1 MKYSAFAILVFF
13 LCTGYAQNYQDSII
27 LLNGKV
33 IRGNVLEH
41 KDGMLTVSTLRKE
54 GKPSRELNLETY
66 RIFSYHQKGEE
77 TVIYKKD
84 ATPEN
89 FLTENQS
96 RKFALG
102 GYDANNFYSSQSAF
116 YTSAALAFGFC
127 VIDTYMTE
135 SSRDAIGNPDL
146 NVGFFGRSPSIWPIA
161 SILVLPISF
170 GLPSTKVRTK
180 NLKNGVRGDEFYYAG
195 FNDMAKKKRTMS
207 SLKGSFVGLV
217 LGYASYGVFH
227 TNDF

>member
-1 MKYSAFAILVFF
+1 MKYVALTISILFLFAGH
-13 LCTGYAQNYQDSII
+13 TQNYQDSIM
-27 LLNGKV
+27 LLNGKT
-33 IRGNVLEH
+33 IRGNIIKHENGL
-41 KDGMLTVSTLRKE
+41 LTLNSRKKE
-54 GKPSRELNLETY
+54 GKPDREITLETY
-66 RIFSYHQKGEE
+66 RIFSYHQNGKE
-77 TVIYKKD
+77 TVLYKKD

-89 FLTENQS
+89 FLTVNQS

-102 GYDANNFYSSQSAF
+102 GYDANNYYNSKSAF
-116 YTSAALAFGFC
+116 YGSAVMAFGFC
-127 VIDTYMTE
+127 VLDTYMTE
-135 SSRDAIGNPDL
+135 SNRNAIGDPTL

-170 GLPSTKVRTK
+170 GLPSTKVRPR

-217 LGYASYGVFH
+217 LGYASYGFFH